1 MLEVEVMVALTIDF
15 STMSYVEN
23 LDISPGV
30 IDRINNSVI
39 SDSNAVK
46 IAVCEL
52 LSSKRSWVDFK
63 LK

>member
-1 MLEVEVMVALTIDF
+1 MALTIDF

-23 LDISPGV
+23 LDISHRV

-46 IAVCEL
+46 IAIGEL
-52 LSSKRSWVDFK
+52 LSSKWLWVNFK